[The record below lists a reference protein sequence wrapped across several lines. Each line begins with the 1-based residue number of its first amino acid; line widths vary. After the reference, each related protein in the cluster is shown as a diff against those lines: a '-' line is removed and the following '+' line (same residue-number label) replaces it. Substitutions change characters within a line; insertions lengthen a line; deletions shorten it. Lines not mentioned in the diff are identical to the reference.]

1 MYRTTIPISLAR
13 RRPVVVRRGA
23 LLMALLIAVLVAC
36 MPHRAAAQSTPT
48 PTARADERPDACEPN
63 DTPAQACRL
72 TLDAVNGPFTF
83 LPEGDHDYYSI
94 FLGAQPDGLIPTI
107 TVRATGGLD
116 VLTTVTR
123 ADTGSRLA
131 IIASPAISLSL
142 AADVTGWVIL
152 RVENRAGAI
161 ASGQSYRIEVRKVL
175 PPAAAT
181 TATPGPEGLTRPVLA
196 PDVLE
201 NNYSPET
208 AAPIGVG
215 VLYDLNFVCPVP
227 NGCAG
232 GDHDYLRFDAKAG
245 TRYLISTVD
254 LAPGVDTA
262 LDLFWHDPARGWV
275 VLASNDDARPGAAFL
290 STLRWQAPPTD
301 GAAILRVAPRTG
313 GLNPVLVGSVPTY
326 RVAVTLAGSA
336 LATQLEER
344 IAIQTGMP
352 SPVRAA
358 TPDAAAT
365 SPTGAA
371 TPPAAPPALPTPMPI
386 TTSGPPG
393 ATVYLIADAA
403 IYVAPDPA
411 SAVLAQMPVDSL
423 LTATGSVSGL
433 YAEVTSSTVV
443 GAGWVSRRALRP
455 SLTAAGTGVPGAPA
469 GVPAASD
476 GGSPGGTPGTPG
488 TPGPTTVPTG
498 TLRVRALDPLP
509 PAPAPISD
517 PAISL
522 GLTVTV
528 QTAGGQPV
536 AGVRLVL
543 TTLFGDRYVENL
555 TGPTGTAKLT
565 TVVPVGEALVLQVPD
580 MGLQQ
585 RISGTQTSLTLVVPE
600 GAS

>member
-1 MYRTTIPISLAR
+1 M
-13 RRPVVVRRGA
+13 V
-23 LLMALLIAVLVAC
+23 MLIAALVAC
-36 MPHRAAAQSTPT
+36 MPHRAAAQGTPT

-72 TLDAVNGPFTF
+72 TLDAVSGPFTF
-83 LPEGDHDYYSI
+83 LPEGDQDYYSI

-107 TVRATGGLD
+107 TVRATSGLD

-123 ADTGSRLA
+123 ADTGGRLA
-131 IIASPAISLSL
+131 TIASPAISLAL

-161 ASGQSYRIEVRKVL
+161 ASGQSYRIEVRKAL

-215 VLYDLNFVCPVP
+215 ILYDLNFVCPVP
-227 NGCAG
+227 DGCAG

-245 TRYLISTVD
+245 MRYLISTLD
-254 LAPGVDTA
+254 LASGVDTA
-262 LDLFWHDPARGWV
+262 LDLFWHDPAHGWV
-275 VLASNDDARPGAAFL
+275 LLASNDDARPGAAFL

-326 RVAVTLAGSA
+326 RVAVALAGSA
-336 LATQLEER
+336 LAAQLEER
-344 IAIQTGMP
+344 IAIQTGMS
-352 SPVRAA
+352 SPVLAA

-371 TPPAAPPALPTPMPI
+371 TPPPAAPPALPTPMPI

-455 SLTAAGTGVPGAPA
+455 SLTAAGMGVPGAPA
-469 GVPAASD
+469 GVPGPS
-476 GGSPGGTPGTPG
+476 GSVPGVPAG
-488 TPGPTTVPTG
+488 TPGPAGAGSTTGP

-555 TGPTGTAKLT
+555 TGPTGTATLT

-600 GAS
+600 GTQ